1 MIFWN
6 LKNAQDQSGENGNLA
21 NTGLVGLSKLPD
33 LPEPTNVNINQII
46 ASGIPREAAREM
58 VADANI
64 ERKTNIQKF
73 V

>member
-1 MIFWN
+1 
-6 LKNAQDQSGENGNLA
+6 
-21 NTGLVGLSKLPD
+21 
-33 LPEPTNVNINQII
+33 VNINQII